1 MARLAAFLERMPLR
15 RRFLIAPLLG
25 LLLLGGLTSAFVYE
39 LQNQSALLK
48 RVADRD
54 LAAYDRYAAVFVNL
68 SEQHLA
74 LYALLDDTR
83 EIDEALLY
91 DLAKQRLNG
100 IHEAVRGLEQTLPT
114 LSAAANG
121 GHAATAERLASLL
134 ASTQAYQK
142 AAASAVAMVTVNLA
156 LAPAQLAHANERF
169 TEVNQAFAQLLHVER
184 RSIRSE
190 IAGRVHR
197 GEISSMAIA
206 LAGVA
211 AAAFLFGL
219 SYAFSRLLARSL
231 EAQTE
236 ALVRL
241 GMQAGTS
248 VPITAGSDEVSRIAH
263 GIAAFGQSLLQLKEN
278 QRALAASNQALADAN
293 QALHSEIERRKEAEG
308 YLRIYAEVI
317 RSTGEAVAITDSNGN
332 IVDANPAYERAIG
345 RSREEMMGTALYPA
359 HSADENDVYRQL
371 WQSVK
376 TDGHWAGELLDRRSN
391 GESFPIWARVNTIW
405 GENRKPLHYV
415 CVSRDITTLKQS
427 EQQLKKL
434 AFYDMLTGLPNRA
447 LFNDRLGVALASAQR
462 QQALAAV
469 IFVDLD
475 RFKYVNDT
483 LGHALGDRLLIEV
496 GRRIGRSIRE
506 TDTVARMGGDEF
518 TVLLTHIESE
528 EEAIHVAK
536 RIIAAL
542 EASIPLDDAMAYVGA
557 SLGISVFPKDG
568 QDAQSMLTKADM
580 AMYEAKE
587 SGRGQ
592 YRLFRPEMLARGDQ
606 RLSLSVQIDAALKH
620 DEFTLHYQPVID
632 MATGQPDSMEA
643 LIRWQRPEGMV
654 YPEKF
659 IPHAEE
665 AGLIR
670 RIDCW
675 VLERACRDAM
685 DWRAE
690 TGRPMGV
697 RVHLSAASMQQTDM
711 DKTIDDILRRTGL
724 PASLLHL
731 EFKETAMIAA
741 PHAER
746 RTLEEIAALG
756 VRLSVDNFGAGY
768 FSLSYLAKFPIN
780 CIKLDRLFIER
791 IGKDK
796 ASEEVIQSL
805 LELAHKLGLSVVA
818 EGVEQRLQKT
828 FLADAGCRLMQGF
841 YFKRPLA
848 SHQLNQWL
856 AANHAAPPV

>member
-1 MARLAAFLERMPLR
+1 MNRFAALLERLPLR
-15 RRFLIAPLLG
+15 RRFLVAPLLG
-25 LLLLGGLTSAFVYE
+25 LLLLAALTGAFVYE
-39 LQNQSALLK
+39 LQHQNALLK
-48 RVADRD
+48 RVADQD
-54 LAAYDRYAAVFVNL
+54 LAAYDRYAEVFTNL

-74 LYALLDDTR
+74 LYALLYDTR
-83 EIDEALLY
+83 KLDEALLY
-91 DLAKQRLNG
+91 DRAKLSLNR
-100 IHEAVRGLEQTLPT
+100 IHDAVRRLEQTLPAQD
-114 LSAAANG
+114 SAETAAPL
-121 GHAATAERLASLL
+121 ARLL
-134 ASTQAYQK
+134 TGTRAYQK
-142 AAASAVAMVTVNLA
+142 AATSAVAMVTVNLA
-156 LAPAQLAHANERF
+156 LAPEQLAYANERF
-169 TEVNQAFAQLLHVER
+169 TAVNHAFAKFLDVER
-184 RSIRSE
+184 RGIRSE
-190 IAGRVHR
+190 IADQVHH
-197 GEISSMAIA
+197 GEVSSMAIA
-206 LAGVA
+206 ATGVG

-219 SYAFSRLLARSL
+219 SYVFSRLLARSL

-241 GMQAGTS
+241 GTQAGTR

-263 GIAAFGQSLLQLKEN
+263 GIAVFGQSLLQLKEN
-278 QRALAASNQALADAN
+278 QHALAASNQALGDAN
-293 QALHSEIERRKEAEG
+293 QALHSEIERRKEAEA

-317 RSTGEAVAITDSNGN
+317 RSTGEAVAITDLNGN
-332 IVDANPAYERAIG
+332 IIEANPAYERAIG
-345 RSREEMMGTALYPA
+345 RSREEMIGTALYPA
-359 HSADENDVYRQL
+359 HNADENDGYRQL
-371 WQSVK
+371 WHSVK

-391 GESFPIWARVNTIW
+391 GESFPIWARINTVW
-405 GENRKPLHYV
+405 AENRKPLHYV

-434 AFYDMLTGLPNRA
+434 AFYDTLTGLPNRA
-447 LFNDRLGVALASAQR
+447 LFKDRLGVAMASALR
-462 QQALAAV
+462 QKAMAAV

-483 LGHALGDRLLIEV
+483 LGHALGDRVLIEV
-496 GRRIGRSIRE
+496 GLRIGRCIRD

-528 EEAIHVAK
+528 AEAVHVAK
-536 RIIAAL
+536 RIIAVL

-568 QDAQSMLTKADM
+568 QDAESILKKADM

-587 SGRGQ
+587 AGRGQ
-592 YRLFRPEMLARGDQ
+592 YRVFRQEMLARGDK
-606 RLSLSVQIDAALKH
+606 RLSLSVQIDAALKN

-654 YPEKF
+654 FPEKF

-685 DWRAE
+685 DWRTEA
-690 TGRPMGV
+690 GRSMGV

-711 DKTIDDILRRTGL
+711 EKTIVDILQRTGL

-741 PHAER
+741 PHSER

-805 LELAHKLGLSVVA
+805 LELAHKLGLNVVA
-818 EGVEQRLQKT
+818 EGVEQQSQKV
-828 FLADAGCRLMQGF
+828 FLADAGCTLMQGF
-841 YFKRPLA
+841 YFKRPVA
-848 SHQLNQWL
+848 SHQLNRWL
-856 AANHAAPPV
+856 AANHVRPSI